1 MYALYIGN
9 KNYSSWSLRPW
20 LLMRELNIA
29 FEERLV
35 PFDPGSSFAKFRKFS
50 PTGRVP
56 CLIDGDIT
64 VWDSLGITEY
74 LAECHDGVW
83 PRDAKARA
91 WARSAAAEMH
101 SGLSTLRERCPMN
114 CGIRVRLHDMPP
126 ALVGDIAR
134 INELWSEGL
143 TRFGGPFL
151 GGRVFSAVDAFFAP
165 VAFRQQT
172 YGLTFEPQAS
182 AYAQRLRDL
191 PSMRSWYADGLNE
204 TWREEEHDAES
215 RRTGTW
221 LEDLRARA

>member
-20 LLMRELNIA
+20 VLMRELGIA

-35 PFDPGSSFAKFRKFS
+35 PFEQGSSFDKFRAFS

-56 CLIDGDIT
+56 CLVDGDVT

-74 LAECHDGVW
+74 LAERHDGVW

-91 WARSAAAEMH
+91 WARSATAEMH
-101 SGLSTLRERCPMN
+101 SGFSTLRERCAMS

-126 ALVGDIAR
+126 ALVGDIR
-134 INELWSEGL
+134 RLNELWSEGL

-151 GGRVFSAVDAFFAP
+151 GGERFSAVDAFFAP

-172 YGLTFEPQAS
+172 YGLVFEPKPS
-182 AYAQRLRDL
+182 AYLQRLRDL
-191 PSMRSWYADGLNE
+191 ASMRSWYADALAE
-204 TWREEEHDAES
+204 TWREADHDDWT
-215 RRTGTW
+215 RKTGTW
-221 LEDLRARA
+221 IEDLRASA